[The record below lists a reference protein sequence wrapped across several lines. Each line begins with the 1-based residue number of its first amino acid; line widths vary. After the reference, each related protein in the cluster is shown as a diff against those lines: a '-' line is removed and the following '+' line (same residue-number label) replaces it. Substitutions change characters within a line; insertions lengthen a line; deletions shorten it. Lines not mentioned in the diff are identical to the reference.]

1 MKKFGVSS
9 NNMSEYFGV
18 SSNDMSE
25 YADHRM
31 GKQMKDYF
39 DNNPEESELY
49 FTAEI

>member
-9 NNMSEYFGV
+9 Q
-18 SSNDMSE
+18 DMSE

-39 DNNPEESELY
+39 DNNPDESELY